1 MSLNFGFGS
10 KQSFIPLDS
19 ESLKKMN
26 GGESGGGGGGADV
39 DIATPE
45 KCGIVKPDE
54 TSIHVADDGT
64 INVKQYA
71 MMLTYEE
78 LPNETAEAGSGEDEV
93 IGDGPNL
100 DDLDIGQGGSEDED
114 LDDDTGFENYAD
126 DGSDDI

>member
-1 MSLNFGFGS
+1 MSFNFGFGS

-19 ESLKKMN
+19 ESLKRMY
-26 GGESGGGGGGADV
+26 GGSESGGGGGGGADV

-54 TSIHVADDGT
+54 TSIHVASDGT

-71 MMLTYEE
+71 MILTYEE
-78 LPNETAEAGSGEDEV
+78 LPNG
-93 IGDGPNL
+93 
-100 DDLDIGQGGSEDED
+100 DIGQGGSEDED